1 MTRIAALLAKIRGN
15 RRLNSVVQVMAVRA
29 IVLATNL
36 VTGMISAAM
45 LGPQGRGIQAALMV
59 GPQFVGPVSEL
70 GLHASVIY
78 NSKAEPE
85 HESDY
90 LGSALV
96 LALGAGLVGM
106 LISWV
111 VAPYWL
117 TQYDAATVYTARLM
131 LTIVP
136 VGVVMHIL
144 MSGLESRGEFRLA
157 NRLMLVAS
165 LITLVSLGILAKTGL
180 LTPATAATSYLFGV
194 VPIGIAM
201 AWFVFRMIRPVV
213 TLQRRVVGRLLH
225 FGFRYYGVDVL
236 GALSQ
241 YLDQLLVVLFLAPAS
256 LGIYAVAV
264 SASRILNVIPTSV
277 STVLFPTVAARSPS
291 EIVELV
297 GLAARVTT
305 VIAGVAAIVLS
316 ILGPFLLHTFYGVRF
331 DPAVGPFRWLLVDCI
346 IANLG
351 RILYQAFTAGGR
363 PEIVTGIESIGVATS
378 AISMVILVPTY
389 GTIGAAWSLLAA
401 SSVRLICVII
411 GYRYI
416 IRQQVP
422 RFIMTRGDIARVLP
436 H

>member
-1 MTRIAALLAKIRGN
+1 VTRIWAFLRKIKNN
-15 RRLNSVVQVMAVRA
+15 RRMNSVVQVMAVRA

-45 LGPQGRGIQAALMV
+45 LGPEGRGVQAALMV

-85 HESDY
+85 LESDY

-96 LALGAGLVGM
+96 LAFGAGLVGM
-106 LISWV
+106 LVSWV

-117 TQYDAATVYTARLM
+117 TRYDAATVHTARLM

-165 LITLVSLGILAKTGL
+165 LITLVSLGVLAKTHR

-201 AWFVFRMIRPVV
+201 AWFVFRMIHPVV
-213 TLQRRVVGRLLH
+213 RLQRRIVRRLLH
-225 FGFRYYGVDVL
+225 FGFRYYGVDIL

-241 YLDQLLVVLFLAPAS
+241 YLDQLLVVLFLAPSS

-305 VIAGVAAIVLS
+305 VIAVAAAIVLS
-316 ILGPFLLHTFYGVRF
+316 ILGPFLLHTFYGARF
-331 DPAVGPFRWLLVDCI
+331 DPAIGPFRWLLIDCI

-378 AISMVILVPTY
+378 AISMVVLVPTY

-401 SSVRLICVII
+401 SSVRLICVIV

-422 RFIMTRGDIARVLP
+422 RFIMTRGDLARVLP

>member
-1 MTRIAALLAKIRGN
+1 M
-15 RRLNSVVQVMAVRA
+15 NSVVQVMAVRA

-45 LGPQGRGIQAALMV
+45 LGPQGRGVQAALMV

-78 NSKAEPE
+78 NAKAEPE
-85 HESDY
+85 LEPDY
-90 LGSALV
+90 LGSALI
-96 LALGAGLVGM
+96 LAFGAGIVGM

-111 VAPYWL
+111 IAPYWL
-117 TQYDAATVYTARLM
+117 TQYDAGTVHTARLM

-165 LITLVSLGILAKTGL
+165 LITLGILAKLHL

-213 TLQRRVVGRLLH
+213 TLQRRIVRRLLH
-225 FGFRYYGVDVL
+225 FGFRYYGVDIL

-241 YLDQLLVVLFLAPAS
+241 YLDQLLVVLFLAPSA

-305 VIAGVAAIVLS
+305 VIAGAAAIVLS
-316 ILGPFLLHTFYGVRF
+316 ILGPFLLHTFYGARF
-331 DPAVGPFRWLLVDCI
+331 DPAIGPFRWLLIDCI

-363 PEIVTGIESIGVATS
+363 PEIVTGIETIGVATS
-378 AISMVILVPTY
+378 AVSMVVLVPVY
-389 GTIGAAWSLLAA
+389 GTMGAAWSLLAA
-401 SSVRLICVII
+401 STVRLICVII

-416 IRQQVP
+416 IRQRVP
-422 RFIMTRGDIARVLP
+422 RFIMTRGDLARVLP

>member
-1 MTRIAALLAKIRGN
+1 VIRPAAFLARVAQN

-45 LGPQGRGIQAALMV
+45 LGPQGRGVQAALMV

-85 HESDY
+85 READY
-90 LGSALV
+90 LGCALV
-96 LALGAGLVGM
+96 LALGAGIVGM
-106 LISWV
+106 LVSWV
-111 VAPYWL
+111 IAPHWL
-117 TQYDAATVYTARLM
+117 TQYDAHTVHNARLM

-136 VGVVMHIL
+136 IGVVMHIL

-165 LITLVSLGILAKTGL
+165 LITLASLGILAKL
-180 LTPATAATSYLFGV
+180 DKLTPVAAATSYLFGV
-194 VPIGIAM
+194 VPIGITM
-201 AWFVFRMIRPVV
+201 AWFVFRMIRPVIN
-213 TLQRRVVGRLLH
+213 LRGRIMRRLMH
-225 FGFRYYGVDVL
+225 FGFRYYGVDIL

-241 YLDQLLVVLFLAPAS
+241 YLDQLLVVLFLSPSS

-277 STVLFPTVAARSPS
+277 STVLFPTVAARSP
-291 EIVELV
+291 EDIVELV

-316 ILGPFLLHTFYGVRF
+316 LLGPFLLHTFYGVRF
-331 DPAVGPFRWLLVDCI
+331 DPAVAPFRWLLADCI
-346 IANLG
+346 VANLG

-363 PEIVTGIESIGVATS
+363 PEIVTGIETIGVATS
-378 AISMVILVPTY
+378 AMAMVILVPAY
-389 GTIGAAWSLLAA
+389 GTIGAAWSLLFA
-401 SSVRLICVII
+401 SSVRLACVIV

-422 RFIMTRGDIARVLP
+422 RFIMTRRDLARVLP

>member
-1 MTRIAALLAKIRGN
+1 M
-15 RRLNSVVQVMAVRA
+15 
-29 IVLATNL
+29 
-36 VTGMISAAM
+36 
-45 LGPQGRGIQAALMV
+45 
-59 GPQFVGPVSEL
+59 
-70 GLHASVIY
+70 
-78 NSKAEPE
+78 
-85 HESDY
+85 
-90 LGSALV
+90 
-96 LALGAGLVGM
+96 ALGAGLVGM

-111 VAPYWL
+111 IAPYWL
-117 TQYDAATVYTARLM
+117 TQYDAGTVHTARLM

-165 LITLVSLGILAKTGL
+165 LITLVALGILAMAHR
-180 LTPATAATSYLFGV
+180 LTPASAATSYLFGV
-194 VPIGIAM
+194 VPIGIVM
-201 AWFVFRMIRPVV
+201 AWFVFRMIHPVV
-213 TLQRRVVGRLLH
+213 SLRPRIVRRLLH
-225 FGFRYYGVDVL
+225 FGFRYYGVDIL

-241 YLDQLLVVLFLAPAS
+241 YLDQLLVVLFLAPSA

-277 STVLFPTVAARSPS
+277 STVLFPTVAARSPA

-305 VIAGVAAIVLS
+305 VIAGAAAIVLS

-331 DPAVGPFRWLLVDCI
+331 DPAVGPFRWLLIDCI

-363 PEIVTGIESIGVATS
+363 PEIVTVIETIGVATS
-378 AISMVILVPTY
+378 AISMVVLVPAY

-401 SSVRLICVII
+401 STVRLVCVII

-422 RFIMTRGDIARVLP
+422 RFIMTRGDLARVLP

>member
-1 MTRIAALLAKIRGN
+1 MFLERIARN

-45 LGPQGRGIQAALMV
+45 LGPQGRGTQAALMV

-78 NSKAEPE
+78 NSKAEPDQE
-85 HESDY
+85 AEY
-90 LGSALV
+90 LGCALV
-96 LALGAGLVGM
+96 LALGAGAIGM
-106 LISWV
+106 LVAWV

-117 TQYDAATVYTARLM
+117 TQYDAATIHTARLM

-136 VGVVMHIL
+136 MGVVMHIL

-165 LITLVSLGILAKTGL
+165 LITLGALVILAKL
-180 LTPATAATSYLFGV
+180 DHLTPATAATSYLFGV

-201 AWFVFRMIRPVV
+201 AWFVFRMIRPVINLRGRIV
-213 TLQRRVVGRLLH
+213 RRLMH
-225 FGFRYYGVDVL
+225 FGFRYYGVDIL

-241 YLDQLLVVLFLAPAS
+241 YLDQLLVVLFLAPSS

-277 STVLFPTVAARSPS
+277 STVLFPTVAARSP
-291 EIVELV
+291 EDIVELV

-305 VIAGVAAIVLS
+305 VIAAAAAIVLS
-316 ILGPFLLHTFYGVRF
+316 LLGPFLLHTFYGVRF
-331 DPAVGPFRWLLVDCI
+331 DPAVAPFRWLLVDCI
-346 IANLG
+346 VANLG

-363 PEIVTGIESIGVATS
+363 PEIVTGIETIGVATS
-378 AISMVILVPTY
+378 AMAMVIFVPAY
-389 GTIGAAWSLLAA
+389 GTIGAAWSLLLA
-401 SSVRLICVII
+401 SSVRLACVII

-416 IRQQVP
+416 IRLQVP
-422 RFIMTRGDIARVLP
+422 RIIMTRGDLARVLP

>member
-1 MTRIAALLAKIRGN
+1 VTRIAELLAKLRSN
-15 RRLNSVVQVMAVRA
+15 RRMNSVVQVMAVRA

-45 LGPQGRGIQAALMV
+45 LGPQGRGVQAALMV

-78 NSKAEPE
+78 NAKAEPE
-85 HESDY
+85 LEPDY
-90 LGSALV
+90 LGSALI
-96 LALGAGLVGM
+96 LAFGAGIVGM

-111 VAPYWL
+111 IAPYWL
-117 TQYDAATVYTARLM
+117 TQYDAGTVHTARLM

-165 LITLVSLGILAKTGL
+165 LITLGILAKLHL

-213 TLQRRVVGRLLH
+213 TLQRRIVRRLLH
-225 FGFRYYGVDVL
+225 FGFRYYGVDIL

-241 YLDQLLVVLFLAPAS
+241 YLDQLLVVLFLAPSA

-305 VIAGVAAIVLS
+305 VIAGAAAIVLS
-316 ILGPFLLHTFYGVRF
+316 ILGPFLLHTFYGARF
-331 DPAVGPFRWLLVDCI
+331 DPAIGPFRWLLIDCI

-363 PEIVTGIESIGVATS
+363 PEIVTGIETIGVATS
-378 AISMVILVPTY
+378 AVSMVVLVPVY
-389 GTIGAAWSLLAA
+389 GTMGAAWSLLAA
-401 SSVRLICVII
+401 STVRLICVII

-416 IRQQVP
+416 IRQRVP
-422 RFIMTRGDIARVLP
+422 RFIMTRGDLARVLP

>member
-1 MTRIAALLAKIRGN
+1 M
-15 RRLNSVVQVMAVRA
+15 NSVVQVMAVRA

-45 LGPQGRGIQAALMV
+45 LGPQGRGVQAALMV

-111 VAPYWL
+111 IAPYWL
-117 TQYDAATVYTARLM
+117 TQYDASTVRTARLM

-201 AWFVFRMIRPVV
+201 AWFVFRMIHPVV
-213 TLQRRVVGRLLH
+213 TLQRRVVSRLLH

-305 VIAGVAAIVLS
+305 VIAGAAAIVLS

-363 PEIVTGIESIGVATS
+363 PEIVTGIESIGVVTSATS
-378 AISMVILVPTY
+378 MLILVPTY

-411 GYRYI
+411 GYRFI

-422 RFIMTRGDIARVLP
+422 RFIMTRGDLARVLP

>member
-1 MTRIAALLAKIRGN
+1 VTRIAAFLARIAQN

-45 LGPQGRGIQAALMV
+45 LGPQGRGTQAALMV
-59 GPQFVGPVSEL
+59 GPQFVGPVSEM

-85 HESDY
+85 REAEY
-90 LGSALV
+90 LGCALV
-96 LALGAGLVGM
+96 LALGAGLIGM
-106 LISWV
+106 MASWV
-111 VAPYWL
+111 IAPYWL
-117 TQYDAATVYTARLM
+117 TQYDAQTLHNARLM

-165 LITLVSLGILAKTGL
+165 LITLGALGILAKL
-180 LTPATAATSYLFGV
+180 DRLTPATAATSYLFGV

-201 AWFVFRMIRPVV
+201 AWFVFRMIHPVIN
-213 TLQRRVVGRLLH
+213 LRGRIIRRLMH
-225 FGFRYYGVDVL
+225 FGFRYYGVDIL

-241 YLDQLLVVLFLAPAS
+241 YLDQLLVVLFLAPSA

-277 STVLFPTVAARSPS
+277 STVLFPTVAARSPE

-305 VIAGVAAIVLS
+305 VIAGAAAVVLS
-316 ILGPFLLHTFYGVRF
+316 LLGPFLLHTFYGARF
-331 DPAVGPFRWLLVDCI
+331 DPAVVPFRWLLVDCI

-363 PEIVTGIESIGVATS
+363 PEIVTGIETIGVATS
-378 AISMVILVPTY
+378 AMAMVILVPTY
-389 GTIGAAWSLLAA
+389 GTIGAAWSLLFA
-401 SSVRLICVII
+401 SSVRLACVII

-422 RFIMTRGDIARVLP
+422 RIIMTRGDLARVLP